1 MIKKGCDFEMMCV
14 IVHHGLGS
22 KVLRF
27 AKAEGIFGGTIFYG
41 QGTVKNFWLEL
52 FELARSQKELV
63 MMAAEKGI
71 AYRFLDILNREL
83 QLDKPNHGIAFSVPI
98 HHFTG
103 GKHGYDVDY
112 DYERVGGDE
121 QKMYQ
126 AIYVIV
132 KKGEAERA
140 VEAAQAAGAKGGT
153 IINARGAGRHETT
166 RVFLM
171 DIEPE
176 KEILLIL
183 SEGSSTD
190 AIVEAVSREMELS
203 VPGNGVIFVQDISR
217 TYGLYQGK

>member
-1 MIKKGCDFEMMCV
+1 
-14 IVHHGLGS
+14 
-22 KVLRF
+22 
-27 AKAEGIFGGTIFYG
+27 
-41 QGTVKNFWLEL
+41 
-52 FELARSQKELV
+52 
-63 MMAAEKGI
+63 
-71 AYRFLDILNREL
+71 
-83 QLDKPNHGIAFSVPI
+83 
-98 HHFTG
+98 
-103 GKHGYDVDY
+103 
-112 DYERVGGDE
+112 
-121 QKMYQ
+121 MYQ